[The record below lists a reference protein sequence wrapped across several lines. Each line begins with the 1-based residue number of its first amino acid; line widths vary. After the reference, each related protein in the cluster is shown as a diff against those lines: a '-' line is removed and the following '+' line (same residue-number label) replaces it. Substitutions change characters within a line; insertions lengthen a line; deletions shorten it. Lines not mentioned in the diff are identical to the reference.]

1 MSTLLKALVSAG
13 AFALTAPAFA
23 QAAATGAAPSF
34 SSLRGNPAAG
44 ERVFAQ
50 CRACHVTDKG
60 VNRVGPSLHGIVGR
74 KSGSVPGFRY
84 SKANQSANIVWT
96 EENLFKYLENPRQ
109 FIPGTTMAFAG
120 IRNPQQRAD
129 LIAYLRQFR

>member
-23 QAAATGAAPSF
+23 QAAAPAAAPPYAT
-34 SSLRGNPAAG
+34 LKGNPAAG
-44 ERVFAQ
+44 EKVFAQ

-60 VNRVGPSLHGIVGR
+60 VNRVGPSLHGIIGR
-74 KSGSVPGFRY
+74 KSGSVPGFKY
-84 SKANQSANIVWT
+84 SKANQSANVVWT
-96 EENLFKYLENPRQ
+96 EENLYKYLENPRK

-120 IRNPQQRAD
+120 LRNPQQRAD
-129 LIAYLRQFR
+129 VIAYLRQFK